1 MNATEAEKMFTHEK
15 HQYGQNNREKMPFSE
30 DTVWQLR
37 LWYNE
42 GLWIQEK
49 LLSVGKILIYRF
61 C

>member
-42 GLWIQEK
+42 GL
-49 LLSVGKILIYRF
+49 
-61 C
+61 